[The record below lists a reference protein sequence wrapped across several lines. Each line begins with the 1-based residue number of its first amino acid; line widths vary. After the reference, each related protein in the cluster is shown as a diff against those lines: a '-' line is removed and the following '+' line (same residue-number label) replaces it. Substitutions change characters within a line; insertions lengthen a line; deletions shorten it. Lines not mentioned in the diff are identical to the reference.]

1 MSTQQRQAASESIKA
16 IYMDF
21 DGLFKLTLKSVP
33 NEFTLFSFANS
44 ACQHLTSFTDSNN
57 QSFLLMNNHED
68 NIQVLKLNSNSKH
81 ESSAQAHQVIDIL
94 SKGFACS
101 AVKGNKMYIGC
112 SNGTLLEMNCKS
124 LKIER
129 EMNNDM
135 PIQSIM
141 VMDNDLIVLAHSVS
155 SGYMEDRSSISIV
168 KPGSDYTFE
177 CLVKQSL
184 KGTGDINQIILN
196 SIEES
201 ELILAC

>member
-1 MSTQQRQAASESIKA
+1 
-16 IYMDF
+16 MDF
-21 DGLFKLTLKSVP
+21 DGLFKLTLKSLP

-44 ACQHLTSFTDSNN
+44 ACQHLTSFTDNNN
-57 QSFLLMNNHED
+57 QSYLMVNNHKD
-68 NIQVLKLNSNSKH
+68 NIQVLKLYSNSKQ
-81 ESSAQAHQVIDIL
+81 EFNSQIYQEIDIL

-101 AVKGNKMYIGC
+101 VLRGSKMYVGC
-112 SNGTLLEMNCKS
+112 SNGTLLELNCKNF
-124 LKIER
+124 KIER

-135 PIQSIM
+135 PIQSIL
-141 VMDNDLIVLAHSVS
+141 VIENDLIVLAHSVS
-155 SGYMEDRSSISIV
+155 SGYMEDRSAISIV
-168 KPGSDYTFE
+168 KPGQDYTFE